1 MPPKKIINP
10 KQVTNPLTS
19 FFNPLTKHEIA
30 VNKAK
35 IDLENLDDRMRRETD
50 EVNRKE
56 LSSRIEEGIVTLN
69 GINDTTARDVVNTL
83 ANVIQI
89 W

>member
-35 IDLENLDDRMRRETD
+35 IDLEILDDSNGFG
-50 EVNRKE
+50 VYNRYKIKN
-56 LSSRIEEGIVTLN
+56 LTVKPFNLISVKL
-69 GINDTTARDVVNTL
+69 L
-83 ANVIQI
+83 L
-89 W
+89 